1 MKKNFTFLFVFS
13 IFLFSA
19 CDYDLGSG
27 TIVEVNKDFEFRLL
41 EKLDTE
47 GGTYYLD
54 VESVSVQGCSNAVI
68 DHSLAQST
76 DRFIVTIKSINKP
89 DSCVGGRA
97 TAKKRIELGR
107 IANGSPRLQINL
119 RDAVINEGFLK
130 INDDNVTLD
139 MQTENGIS
147 IKDKLLQRM
156 PRRAIWGLL
165 GGDNAALVDA
175 FLDSLNQKTTSA
187 AQMVNGNYGHF
198 FLNNS
203 TVGNIE
209 LSSFDVTLKP
219 SRTTFVRML
228 PVGREAAFARFVQNY
243 RAQNAT
249 RIDLKIYAW
258 DGTVY

>member
-1 MKKNFTFLFVFS
+1 MKKNITFLFILS
-13 IFLFSA
+13 ISLFSA

-41 EKLDTE
+41 EKLDAD
-47 GGTYYLD
+47 GGTYYLN
-54 VESVSVQGCSNAVI
+54 VESVGAQSCSNAFI

-89 DSCVGGRA
+89 DSCGQRGI
-97 TAKKRIELGR
+97 AKKRIELGR

-130 INDDNVTLD
+130 INDDNITLD
-139 MQTENGIS
+139 MQTENGIF

-165 GGDNAALVDA
+165 GGDNVTLIDM

-187 AQMVNGNYGHF
+187 VQMFNGNYGHF

-203 TVGNIE
+203 TTGDID
-209 LSSFDVTLKP
+209 LLDDVTLKP
-219 SRTTFVRML
+219 SRRTFVRML
-228 PVGREAAFARFVQNY
+228 PVGREAAFSQFIRNY

-249 RIDLKIYAW
+249 RIDLKVYAW